1 MAHERGCT
9 VLALC
14 DSQVAPIALQADHVL
29 TFPTQGLSFFPSTVA
44 LQSLVEMLA
53 QQLLARS
60 GEPAITAL
68 SQSEDQLHAI
78 GAYL

>member
-1 MAHERGCT
+1 
-9 VLALC
+9 
-14 DSQVAPIALQADHVL
+14 
-29 TFPTQGLSFFPSTVA
+29 VA

-68 SQSEDQLHAI
+68 SQSEEQLHAI